1 MIHIH
6 FLSLHF
12 SKYRDVNL
20 FNILFSR
27 EVMCILIKRDALF
40 LFHITSFCSNRLIFN
55 AGCESRYDE
64 VIAAAFTRVS
74 IVGNFIGLLSPDW
87 RNDKMFIVRNSRRII
102 APSVE
107 IVMIRKRNEKWYN
120 TCTLKMLRDKEP
132 HIIVFK
138 WLKFIFVSIY
148 VILFINY
155 NKKIIVYIIRKSTI
169 SIIHNSACLAWRWSV
184 IGKNKSIN
192 IKNTINFFHV

>member
-1 MIHIH
+1 M
-6 FLSLHF
+6 
-12 SKYRDVNL
+12 Y
-20 FNILFSR
+20 
-27 EVMCILIKRDALF
+27 ILIKRDALF

-107 IVMIRKRNEKWYN
+107 IVMIRKRNEK
-120 TCTLKMLRDKEP
+120 M
-132 HIIVFK
+132 I
-138 WLKFIFVSIY
+138 
-148 VILFINY
+148 
-155 NKKIIVYIIRKSTI
+155 
-169 SIIHNSACLAWRWSV
+169 
-184 IGKNKSIN
+184 
-192 IKNTINFFHV
+192 